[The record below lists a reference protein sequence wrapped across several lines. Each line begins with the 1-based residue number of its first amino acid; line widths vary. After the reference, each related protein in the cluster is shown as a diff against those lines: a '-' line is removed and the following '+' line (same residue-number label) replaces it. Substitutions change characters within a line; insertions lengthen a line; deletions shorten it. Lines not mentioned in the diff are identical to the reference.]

1 MTVVIVVEEVDSPTV
16 AHLTRQSWLPQL
28 VAPQLVQLRLAT
40 DWRLLPLLFPMPV
53 GLLLLLPWT
62 GLPAVQTTTTAV
74 AEAEAEVERAESEKE
89 KRSTTAAAVSAVSAV
104 GKGLQSWREQ
114 RLATAAA
121 VVSAAGRL

>member
-1 MTVVIVVEEVDSPTV
+1 M
-16 AHLTRQSWLPQL
+16 
-28 VAPQLVQLRLAT
+28 APQLVQLRLAT

-53 GLLLLLPWT
+53 GLLLLWT

-89 KRSTTAAAVSAVSAV
+89 KRSTTAAVAAAV

>member
-1 MTVVIVVEEVDSPTV
+1 M
-16 AHLTRQSWLPQL
+16 
-28 VAPQLVQLRLAT
+28 APQLVQLRLAT

-53 GLLLLLPWT
+53 GLLLWT

-89 KRSTTAAAVSAVSAV
+89 KRSTTAAVAAAV